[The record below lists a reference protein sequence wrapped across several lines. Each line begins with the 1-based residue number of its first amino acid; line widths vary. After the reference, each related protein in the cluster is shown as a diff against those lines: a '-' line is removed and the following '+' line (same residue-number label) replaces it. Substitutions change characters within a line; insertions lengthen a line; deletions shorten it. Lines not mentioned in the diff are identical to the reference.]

1 MDSRKGSSGNNVFLK
16 ANQDK
21 QNIVG
26 SHRKMS
32 SQMRSVSNNFDS
44 SIKRKAV
51 AEGAIIAEKGLEKL
65 KVNYLMGMEDLEP
78 ELVALIAGNNIRL

>member
-1 MDSRKGSSGNNVFLK
+1 
-16 ANQDK
+16 
-21 QNIVG
+21 
-26 SHRKMS
+26 
-32 SQMRSVSNNFDS
+32 MRSVSNNFDS